1 MSDSGAEGQPD
12 SSEEE
17 ESQTFVADVVHFGKS
32 YKGLTGLFSACL
44 GVFPVGDDLVRFVR
58 GLSGVLVD
66 IAKSSST
73 RGRGNL

>member
-44 GVFPVGDDLVRFVR
+44 GGRRPGTLCSRSLRRVG
-58 GLSGVLVD
+58 
-66 IAKSSST
+66 
-73 RGRGNL
+73 